1 MPPRQSPRP
10 LRKPLVHKTKV
21 LPVRRLS
28 SIFSLVSS
36 ELRNRFQLT
45 KLFIGGAS
53 APALL
58 DHVFSGAA
66 LRMRDFDLI
75 LVAGRTVEADL
86 ARSIGEALDRPE
98 LKFLPKYV
106 YPRLRARGDHEL
118 WTAGWGCIWDA
129 DGVEVDLSI
138 FHDED
143 ALELNGLMN
152 VDRVLIPLPP
162 DQSLSEITAKMLM
175 AGTPEAVVEAGL
187 VHDPCGGYA
196 GWVHRSPVIVAWHD
210 VHASPIQNSIRI
222 IRTCTNKLH
231 LSHLNPELAD
241 PLRAAVMHG
250 HARGDRFL
258 RVRNFVKLL
267 HDDRAGAELEMLH
280 SVAAFDHWLP
290 EIGEVIESFLPGGM
304 SALFAE
310 SDREGRKD
318 AAHHAAFANAGEQGG
333 DELSALRL
341 EALLL
346 CMAPAK
352 RKRVLE
358 EVAVAEPMFATL
370 VKNQLPFV
378 EGRVKKSSPRNPT
391 RRSKVHVLRAANAPV
406 DLQT

>member
-1 MPPRQSPRP
+1 MRRQPRRSP
-10 LRKPLVHKTKV
+10 VHKTKV

-28 SIFSLVSS
+28 SIFSAVSA
-36 ELRNRFQLT
+36 ELRERFGLT
-45 KLFIGGAS
+45 RLYIGGAS

-58 DHVFSGAA
+58 DHVFSGTA

-75 LVAGRTVEADL
+75 LVAGRNVEEDL
-86 ARSIGEALDRPE
+86 ARGIGEALDRPE
-98 LKFLPKYV
+98 LKFLPRYV
-106 YPRLRARGDHEL
+106 YPRLRARADREL

-129 DGVEVDLSI
+129 EGVEVDLSI
-138 FHDED
+138 FHDEV

-162 DQSLSEITAKMLM
+162 GQSLSEIAAKMLI
-175 AGTPEAVVEAGL
+175 AGSPEDVVEAGL

-231 LSHLNPELAD
+231 LSHLHPELAD
-241 PLRAAVMHG
+241 PLRAAVLQG

-258 RVRNFVKLL
+258 RVRNLVKLL

-280 SVAAFDHWLP
+280 AVAAFDHWLP
-290 EIGEVIESFLPGGM
+290 EIGEVIESVGHGGM
-304 SALFAE
+304 STLFTQ

-318 AAHHAAFANAGEQGG
+318 AAHHAAFADAGEQG
-333 DELSALRL
+333 
-341 EALLL
+341 
-346 CMAPAK
+346 
-352 RKRVLE
+352 
-358 EVAVAEPMFATL
+358 AT
-370 VKNQLPFV
+370 
-378 EGRVKKSSPRNPT
+378 S
-391 RRSKVHVLRAANAPV
+391 
-406 DLQT
+406 